1 MKTSILTDTHTH
13 KTHSILFAVCNIM
26 RIESI
31 SMSCM
36 YFTTIWDK
44 ESVNLTQKKN
54 MLYSNHEQLLFLC
67 HQWLNFQFWNGE
79 TYLRIQ
85 FENYLRAHICSLF
98 FSLSTII
105 RIEKHGDT
113 LMIRRYK
120 NATGVREREE
130 IKKWKTEPFR
140 MTQIFGF
147 K

>member
-44 ESVNLTQKKN
+44 ESVNLTQKK
-54 MLYSNHEQLLFLC
+54 YALFKPQTIAVFMSPMVKFSVLK
-67 HQWLNFQFWNGE
+67 WWN
-79 TYLRIQ
+79 L
-85 FENYLRAHICSLF
+85 FENSIWELFARPHMFAFF